1 MSFWIDVLRVI
12 DTKMEVPGL
21 YGWFHWI
28 FLLLTIGATVYLC
41 LCRKGDSAQTVRR
54 VVFWMSA
61 VALLLE
67 VYKQVNYSFGY
78 SDGTITFAY
87 QWYAFP
93 WQFCSTPMYVG
104 VLAGIIK
111 KGKIHE
117 TACAYLAT
125 FAVFAGLAVMI
136 YPGNVYTVNVGINYQ
151 TMICHGSMIPIGA
164 YLLATGH
171 VKLEKKTLLKA
182 VIVFVIAVLLAMV
195 MNEIAYVT
203 GLLEEHNFNMFY
215 ISPHCDPSL
224 PVYSLVQQV
233 VPYPWSLIIY
243 VLGFAAAAALVLL
256 AAAGIRS
263 LYRRKT
269 TKIVA

>member
-1 MSFWIDVLRVI
+1 MLYPAQVFIDV
-12 DTKMEVPGL
+12 
-21 YGWFHWI
+21 
-28 FLLLTIGATVYLC
+28 
-41 LCRKGDSAQTVRR
+41 
-54 VVFWMSA
+54 
-61 VALLLE
+61 
-67 VYKQVNYSFGY
+67 
-78 SDGTITFAY
+78 
-87 QWYAFP
+87 
-93 WQFCSTPMYVG
+93 VG
-104 VLAGIIK
+104 VNL
-111 KGKIHE
+111 
-117 TACAYLAT
+117 
-125 FAVFAGLAVMI
+125 
-136 YPGNVYTVNVGINYQ
+136 Q

>member
-1 MSFWIDVLRVI
+1 MSFWIDVLRVM
-12 DTKMEVPGL
+12 DTKMEEPVL

-41 LCRKGDSAQTVRR
+41 LCRKGDSPQMVRKI
-54 VVFWMSA
+54 VFWMSA

-87 QWYAFP
+87 QWYVFP

-111 KGKIHE
+111 KGKIHD
-117 TACAYLAT
+117 ALCAYLAS
-125 FAVFAGLAVMI
+125 FSVFAGVCVML
-136 YPGNVYTVNVGINYQ
+136 YPEQVFIDVVGVNLQ

-182 VIVFVIAVLLAMV
+182 VIVFVIAVLMATV

-233 VPYPWSLIIY
+233 VPYPWSLIAY
-243 VLGFAAAAALVLL
+243 VLGFSAAAALVLQ
-256 AAAGIRS
+256 ASAGIRN
-263 LYRRKT
+263 LYRKKKV
-269 TKIVA
+269 KIAA